1 VSDDQQAK
9 RYFVTGIVQGVGF
22 RYFAQHAA
30 EKLRV
35 SGYVRNLHDGRV
47 EVFAMGTPEQLAS
60 FRVALQRGP
69 RFSSVA
75 EVQEEATTADPR
87 YAHEFNINYEA

>member
-1 VSDDQQAK
+1 MPKFSRAFLCLLVMLLVAPAD
-9 RYFVTGIVQGVGF
+9 
-22 RYFAQHAA
+22 AA

-47 EVFAMGTPEQLAS
+47 EVFAMGTAEQLAS

-87 YAHEFNINYEA
+87 YAHEFNINYDT